1 MLTRAIPILSLIVAL
16 MLSSQIK
23 AQENYSLQKALQT
36 AQENN
41 LFLKTEQ
48 LSIDIAETEII
59 LAKIRPNFVLNNE
72 TLQLMKSSEFEPNTS
87 WHNPQNREAMWQ
99 LSKPFQI
106 AGQRK
111 NKIEVADK
119 SISFAEKDYGD
130 MQRHLYFEVAQSWL
144 EVWALQKQLDVLTIA
159 KGNMDTLVLNNQL
172 RYKNQVITQTELYRT
187 ELLSRQYEIQYKS
200 AVQELSNTKKQ
211 LGLLMGVQDNISIDT
226 TDDFMTD
233 FPPTSPE
240 DLLSQALSGRS
251 DILAAKQWVEVSDSN
266 IKLQKSL
273 AYPQPEFGLIY
284 NPQNQVPYFGVSF
297 GIELPF
303 TNRNQGEIKKSH
315 IEKKQAE
322 FQLFAIERQL
332 ETEVKTAYESYQLN
346 QQNIRSFE
354 TVVEQSQIILDNVKY
369 AYLRGGTTIIDFLEA
384 QRSWLETQQQ
394 YYEAVQEFRQSHI
407 QLLFSS
413 GLINQLVQ

>member
-23 AQENYSLQKALQT
+23 AQEHYSLQKALQT

-48 LSIDIAETEII
+48 LSIDIAEAEII
-59 LAKIRPNFVLNNE
+59 SAKIRPNFVLNNE

-111 NKIEVADK
+111 NKIEMADNNR
-119 SISFAEKDYGD
+119 SYAEKELADI
-130 MQRHLYFEVAQSWL
+130 QRQLYFEVAQSWL

-322 FQLFAIERQL
+322 FQLSAIERQL

>member
-59 LAKIRPNFVLNNE
+59 SAKIRPNFVLNNE

-119 SISFAEKDYGD
+119 SMSFAEKDYGD

-240 DLLSQALSGRS
+240 DLLSQALSDRS

-284 NPQNQVPYFGVSF
+284 NPQNQVPYFGFSF

-322 FQLFAIERQL
+322 FQLSAIERQL

>member
-23 AQENYSLQKALQT
+23 AQEHYSLQKALQT

-48 LSIDIAETEII
+48 LSIDIAEAEII
-59 LAKIRPNFVLNNE
+59 SAKIRPNFVLNNE

-111 NKIEVADK
+111 NKIEMADNNR
-119 SISFAEKDYGD
+119 SYAEKELADI
-130 MQRHLYFEVAQSWL
+130 QRQLYFEVAQSWL

-303 TNRNQGEIKKSH
+303 TNRNQGEIKKLH

-322 FQLFAIERQL
+322 FQLSAIERQL

>member
-1 MLTRAIPILSLIVAL
+1 MLTRAFPILSLIVASVL
-16 MLSSQIK
+16 FSPVK
-23 AQENYSLQKALQT
+23 AQEKYSLQQALQT
-36 AQENN
+36 AQEHN

-48 LSIDIAETEII
+48 LNVNLAETEII
-59 LAKIRPNFVLNNE
+59 SAKIRPNFVLNNE
-72 TLQLMKSSEFEPNTS
+72 TLQLMKSSEFEPNTD
-87 WHNPQNREAMWQ
+87 WHSPYNREAMWQ
-99 LSKPFQI
+99 VSKPFQI

-119 SISFAEKDYGD
+119 SMAYAQSTYGD
-130 MQRHLYFEVAQSWL
+130 NQRHLYYEVAKSWL
-144 EVWALQKQLDVLTIA
+144 EVWTLQKQLDVLTIA

-172 RYKNQVITQTELYRT
+172 RYKNQVITQTELFRT

-211 LGLLMGVQDNISIDT
+211 LGLLIGVQDNFSIDT
-226 TDDFMTD
+226 TDDFIED

-240 DLLSQALSGRS
+240 DLLNQALNDRS
-251 DILAAKQWVEVSDSN
+251 DILAAKQWIEVSDSN
-266 IKLQKSL
+266 IKLQKSF

-284 NPQNQVPYFGVSF
+284 NPQNQVPYFGISF

-315 IEKKQAE
+315 IEKEQAE
-322 FQLFAIERQL
+322 IQLSAIERQL
-332 ETEVKTAYESYQLN
+332 EIEVKTAYESYQLN
-346 QQNIRSFE
+346 QQNINSFK
-354 TVVEQSQIILDNVKY
+354 TIVAQSQTILENVKY

-384 QRSWLETQQQ
+384 QRSWLETQQL

-413 GLINQLVQ
+413 GLINQLAQ

>member
-59 LAKIRPNFVLNNE
+59 SAKIRPNFVLNNE

-119 SISFAEKDYGD
+119 SMSFAEKDYGD

-284 NPQNQVPYFGVSF
+284 NPQNQVPYFGISF

-322 FQLFAIERQL
+322 FQLSAIERQL